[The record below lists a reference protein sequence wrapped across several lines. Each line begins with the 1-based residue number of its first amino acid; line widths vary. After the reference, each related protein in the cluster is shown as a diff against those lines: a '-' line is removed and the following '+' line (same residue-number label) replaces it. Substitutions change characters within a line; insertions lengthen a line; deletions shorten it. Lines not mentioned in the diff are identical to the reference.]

1 MRKYIQL
8 NNRKGVSDLV
18 VILTLIAISI
28 PVAMAVQNWL
38 GAQASRMNSYVATP
52 ELQGVLISKSSSS
65 GETVFILK
73 IKNTGDKNYQI
84 SDSSVNASVILK
96 NGSVVNAVFK
106 PVRNVMLKPAESVT
120 GSVIVNVGSI
130 SWSDVK
136 TIVLNIKGEDGTI
149 ITVNVNVS

>member
-1 MRKYIQL
+1 MRKYIRL
-8 NNRKGVSDLV
+8 NNKKGVSDLV

-52 ELQGVLISKSSSS
+52 ELQGVLISKSSSN
-65 GETVFILK
+65 GETVFIVK
-73 IKNTGDKNYQI
+73 IKNTGDRNYQI
-84 SDSSVNASVILK
+84 SDSSINASVILK
-96 NGSVVNAVFK
+96 NGNVVNADFK
-106 PVRNVMLKPAESVT
+106 PVRNTTLKPTESVT
-120 GSVIVNVGSI
+120 GSVVVSNGGI

-149 ITVNVNVS
+149 TTININVG